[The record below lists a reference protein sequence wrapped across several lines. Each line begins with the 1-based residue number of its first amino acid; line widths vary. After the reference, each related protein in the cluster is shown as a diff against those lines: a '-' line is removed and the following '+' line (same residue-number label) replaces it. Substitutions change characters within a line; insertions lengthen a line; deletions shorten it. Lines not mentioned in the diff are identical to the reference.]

1 MAKRITD
8 SKKGGVEFGKSRRNI
23 MGTLSFEF
31 KLPNMRKMQEFI
43 VYPAK
48 SGDMSIMIQSGTRI
62 GQINMSNGVGVM
74 SQSHANGAYGV
85 HLATDQLVPFRLT
98 DEQLTALKEN
108 LAKTA
113 GTLVGSS
120 VVKSDN
126 SGADKFKDGG
136 QFNKVKMSK
145 YLELKTAD
153 GKYWVGNNINPYNFI
168 LIKARMHGISDD
180 NVTFV
185 VEKSE
190 LDKIPNSANWN
201 VEDKA
206 QAFIEVKDDFS
217 DYEYAYV
224 GVVTEPVKVMD
235 YVKGFNHSVYKITPI
250 PAKEQYSTAV
260 GKYSFVIN
268 GHSNEYA
275 EGGQPRG
282 LKGKNLS
289 DKIENNQK
297 FKRLINE
304 TFNRQSSEHK
314 YPEEFIRAT
323 ALTEKPIVKHNG
335 SLYLK
340 GYLYSGTIT
349 NFEFMDLASFKE
361 ALELVDRPTP
371 QNFKFE
377 DGGSVGVGGTMDT
390 SMDNDPMIGG
400 TMDTSME
407 DAPMIGGTMDS
418 SMYAKGGGIQSLKDE
433 IKDLQEEIEYIS
445 NDKSFTKS
453 FKEKYVSEL
462 IKEIEHKKEKIR
474 TFYHSEDTYAKGG
487 AIHYTSDG
495 KLRMKKVFDTIDT
508 YLPFAK
514 VGDVVWFGY
523 NISDFDY
530 ASKSHLWK
538 VQNVMPT
545 EIIVSRFGRKG
556 NFTLSANS
564 YDQKLIVVGGNEYAK
579 GGEIDSEGSVV
590 VDVYKGHKIYD
601 KGASPKAKYRFY
613 ARGTKVYPPYNQAP
627 IVANAMSVERIKQYI
642 DQDPSEY
649 AKGGEVLNDDMH
661 AENYKA
667 MVIKTSD
674 SYESGDGFNS
684 RFIGATNKKGDVA
697 NGEYIIENNRLF
709 WTYTDNQGR
718 EYTSEESPIIRLHF
732 AKGGQLKTNK
742 RTLDRIANIH
752 FDIYDVVGA
761 ESGSQLREDKD
772 MLGKYAKL
780 LDDKVSKII
789 AKKSLTEKDF
799 EYYEDNN
806 YHLLNEFLSWNDYFA
821 TEEYKDMYKR
831 LISQYDSRNFADP
844 EYIVVE
850 TAITAPTVA
859 SKTSSTDKP
868 NYKAHAQIK
877 TVKVITKNGKT
888 KTVSGDLVLNGAHYF
903 KKGGSIKADYEY
915 FPKARV
921 VEVVLM
927 DGSKIKPLN
936 GYWISK
942 KAKFARG
949 GGIKPFEYTENGAKI
964 YVNGLKADV
973 KAMYLDYVNN
983 FLTVGG
989 FADYYGI
996 SDEQAQKI
1004 IESGRE
1010 YLKEDG
1016 HYAKGGHL
1024 DNENAESLFEIVVVS
1039 TELEKDG
1046 GRILKDRFAITAN
1059 SLEEAKEI
1067 AKEIWNE
1074 SFRESDLGIVAVL
1087 SDTEYREKYLKPKFA
1102 EGGEVNDVMSFEEFK
1117 KTLPILHD
1125 IFVLE
1130 KNVEYKPRYDKY
1142 SGTLKYFK
1150 HGRRNLKGVSLTEA
1164 YRHYEYFALQGKYA
1178 KGGSVDHSDHMNLEG
1193 ASEMADKKYELGGE
1207 VEQETPK
1214 VWIGEWSLYNEGKL
1228 IGEWLDL
1235 SEFEDGEE
1243 VMQAI
1248 QALLDK
1254 WTAET
1259 GELREEY
1266 AVFDYENF
1274 PQSMYSEQ
1282 MGETAFDNVISAWK
1296 FSQEKDVPM
1305 DVVATIVQE
1314 YSPSDLA
1321 EFFEEKYVG
1330 QFDTDTDLAYDYV
1343 EQMGGVANLGKNTL
1357 EMYFDYESFGRS
1369 LAMNDYREFD
1379 GHYFRV
1385 YANGGMLEKDLS
1397 SYMKSSHEFANG
1409 GKVKSVRKQ
1418 DYELYLNE
1426 LGTPSSDHPDNGGR
1440 VSRKMLDKYGT
1451 WLRKNDPIAFEVGF
1465 NEFRH
1470 Q

>member
-1 MAKRITD
+1 
-8 SKKGGVEFGKSRRNI
+8 
-23 MGTLSFEF
+23 
-31 KLPNMRKMQEFI
+31 
-43 VYPAK
+43 
-48 SGDMSIMIQSGTRI
+48 
-62 GQINMSNGVGVM
+62 
-74 SQSHANGAYGV
+74 
-85 HLATDQLVPFRLT
+85 
-98 DEQLTALKEN
+98 
-108 LAKTA
+108 
-113 GTLVGSS
+113 
-120 VVKSDN
+120 
-126 SGADKFKDGG
+126 
-136 QFNKVKMSK
+136 MSK
-145 YLELKTAD
+145 SLELKTAD
-153 GKYWVGNNINPYNFI
+153 GKYWIGDNINPTNFL
-168 LIKARMHGISDD
+168 LIRARMYGVSDD

-190 LDKIPNSANWN
+190 LDKIPNSKNWSI
-201 VEDKA
+201 EDKA
-206 QAFIEVKDDFS
+206 EAFVDVKDDLS
-217 DYEYAYV
+217 DYQYNYLE
-224 GVVTEPVKVMD
+224 VVTEPVEVKD

-250 PAKEQYSTAV
+250 APSDEYSTAV
-260 GKYSFVIN
+260 EKYGFVIN
-268 GHSNEYA
+268 GHSNQYA
-275 EGGQPRG
+275 DGGQLRG
-282 LKGKNLS
+282 LKGKNFS

-297 FKRLINE
+297 FKKLINE

-323 ALTEKPIVKHNG
+323 ALTEKTIVNHNG
-335 SLYLK
+335 SLYVK
-340 GYLYSGTIT
+340 GYTYSGTIT
-349 NFEFMDLASFKE
+349 NFEFMDLPSFKE
-361 ALELVDRPTP
+361 ALQLVDRPTP
-371 QNFKFE
+371 QKFKFE

-390 SMDNDPMIGG
+390 SM
-400 TMDTSME
+400 E
-407 DAPMIGGTMDS
+407 DAPMIGGTMES
-418 SMYAKGGGIQSLKDE
+418 SM
-433 IKDLQEEIEYIS
+433 
-445 NDKSFTKS
+445 
-453 FKEKYVSEL
+453 
-462 IKEIEHKKEKIR
+462 
-474 TFYHSEDTYAKGG
+474 YAKGG

-495 KLRMKKVFDTIDT
+495 KLRIKKVFDTIDA
-508 YLPFAK
+508 YLPIAK

-564 YDQKLIVVGGNEYAK
+564 YDQKLIVVGGNEYAQ

-601 KGASPKAKYRFY
+601 KGASVKAKYRFY
-613 ARGTKVYPPYNQAP
+613 ARGTKVYPPYTQAP
-627 IVANAMSVERIKQYI
+627 IVANATSVEGIKQEI

-649 AKGGEVLNDDMH
+649 
-661 AENYKA
+661 
-667 MVIKTSD
+667 
-674 SYESGDGFNS
+674 
-684 RFIGATNKKGDVA
+684 
-697 NGEYIIENNRLF
+697 
-709 WTYTDNQGR
+709 
-718 EYTSEESPIIRLHF
+718 

-742 RTLDRIANIH
+742 RTLDRIANIY
-752 FDIYDVVGA
+752 FDLYDVVGA
-761 ESGSQLREDKD
+761 ESGSQIREDKD
-772 MLGKYAKL
+772 MLAKFAKL

-806 YHLLNEFLSWNDYFA
+806 YHFLNEFLAWNDYFS
-821 TEEYKDMYKR
+821 TEEFKDMYKR
-831 LISQYDSRNFADP
+831 LISQYDKRNFADP

-859 SKTSSTDKP
+859 SKASSTDKP

-888 KTVSGDLVLNGAHYF
+888 KTVSGDMVLNGAHYF

-964 YVNGLKADV
+964 YINGLKADV
-973 KAMYLDYVNN
+973 KAMYLDYLNN

-996 SDEQAQKI
+996 SDAQAKSI
-1004 IESGRE
+1004 IEAGKE
-1010 YLKEDG
+1010 YAEKDG
-1016 HYAKGGHL
+1016 HFAKGGHL
-1024 DNENAESLFEIVVVS
+1024 ENAESLFEIVVVS

-1059 SLEEAKEI
+1059 NVEEAKEI

-1074 SFRESDLGIVAVL
+1074 TFLKSDLGIVAVL
-1087 SDTEYREKYLKPKFA
+1087 SDTEYREKYLKPKYA
-1102 EGGEVNDVMSFEEFK
+1102 EGGEVSNVMSFEEFK
-1117 KTLPILHD
+1117 KTLPTLHD
-1125 IFVLE
+1125 IYVLE
-1130 KNVEYKPRYDKY
+1130 KGVEYKPKYDKY
-1142 SGTLKYFK
+1142 SGTVKYFK
-1150 HGRRNLKGVSLTEA
+1150 HGRRNLQAVTLREA
-1164 YRHYEYFALQGKYA
+1164 YHHYEYFALQGKYA
-1178 KGGSVDHSDHMNLEG
+1178 KGGSVDLNKDMTSDG
-1193 ASEMADKKYELGGE
+1193 SSEMADRKYELGGE
-1207 VEQETPK
+1207 LEQETPK

-1235 SEFEDGEE
+1235 SEYEDGAE

-1248 QALLDK
+1248 QALLNK

-1259 GELREEY
+1259 GQLREEY

-1274 PQSMYSEQ
+1274 PQNMYSEQ
-1282 MGETAFDNVISAWK
+1282 MGEADFNNVISAWK
-1296 FSQEKDVPM
+1296 FSQENDVPM

-1385 YANGGMLEKDLS
+1385 YAHGGMLEKDLS
-1397 SYMKSSHEFANG
+1397 SYMKPSNEFAKG
-1409 GKVKSVRKQ
+1409 GTVKSVRKQ

-1451 WLRKNDPIAFEVGF
+1451 WLRKNDPIAFEVGY

-1470 Q
+1470 